1 MNQHLGYVESQSG
14 WSFASY
20 MHCPGVDRT
29 RGRFPH
35 PPQCIPRHPWL
46 RAPVA
51 DDRQR
56 ATRLR
61 RSSIR
66 ERQGASRQ
74 N

>member
-1 MNQHLGYVESQSG
+1 
-14 WSFASY
+14 
-20 MHCPGVDRT
+20 MHCPESTEHADDFRIH
-29 RGRFPH
+29 RSAS
-35 PPQCIPRHPWL
+35 PRHPWP

-66 ERQGASRQ
+66 GRQGTSRQ
-74 N
+74 S